1 MLERDLVTTDVFTFT
16 IRTRTLSLLFLLLD
30 SASSKSLS
38 CEACLHCSGTA
49 EHVRGFVQE
58 GMGLSMTQ
66 SSQWPHA
73 SCTLPG
79 WSGQQQQLEGL
90 CLDLLHGSGNHPQA
104 VASFLCPGWRSVE
117 LLASRQS
124 QPHLGFSPS
133 SLQPRKRW
141 PTAPCNFNKCLHL
154 FITGWGRPTEG
165 TKAPKPQRKK
175 IKNLGHITIQ
185 NLEP

>member
-16 IRTRTLSLLFLLLD
+16 IRTTTLCLFFLLLD

-49 EHVRGFVQE
+49 EHVRGFGQE

-90 CLDLLHGSGNHPQA
+90 CLDLLHGSGDHPQA
-104 VASFLCPGWRSVE
+104 VASFLCPG
-117 LLASRQS
+117 
-124 QPHLGFSPS
+124 
-133 SLQPRKRW
+133 
-141 PTAPCNFNKCLHL
+141 
-154 FITGWGRPTEG
+154 
-165 TKAPKPQRKK
+165 
-175 IKNLGHITIQ
+175 
-185 NLEP
+185 